1 MNDKP
6 DPDLEALTTE
16 IKQLREDFTRTAKV
30 LEELVRH
37 RGNAAAAE
45 ATRRAEKAWDDVGR
59 TAESAAQTLEQN
71 PLASLGGAFGLGLM
85 LGMLFSG
92 RRG

>member
-1 MNDKP
+1 MNDKT
-6 DPDLEALTTE
+6 DPDIEALAAE
-16 IKQLREDFTRTAKV
+16 IKQLREDFARTGKV

-37 RGNAAAAE
+37 RGSAAAGE
-45 ATRRAEKAWDDVGR
+45 AGRRAGEAWDDVNR

-71 PLASLGGAFGLGLM
+71 PLATLAGTFGLGLI
-85 LGMLFSG
+85 LGMLFGG

>member
-6 DPDLEALTTE
+6 DADLEALAAE
-16 IKQLREDFTRTAKV
+16 VKNLREDFGRVGKV

-45 ATRRAEKAWDDVGR
+45 ATRRAERAWDEVSQK
-59 TAESAAQTLEQN
+59 AETAAQTMEQN
-71 PLASLGGAFGLGLM
+71 PLATLAGAFGLGM
-85 LGMLFSG
+85 VLGMLFSG
-92 RRG
+92 RR

>member
-1 MNDKP
+1 MNDKR
-6 DPDLEALTTE
+6 DPDLEALAAE
-16 IKQLREDFTRTAKV
+16 IKQLREDFARAGKV

-37 RGNAAAAE
+37 RGNAAAAG
-45 ATRRAEKAWDDVGR
+45 ATRRAEKAWDDVSR

-71 PLASLGGAFGLGLM
+71 PMATVAGAFGLGLV

>member
-6 DPDLEALTTE
+6 DADIEALAAE
-16 IKQLREDFTRTAKV
+16 IKQLREDFARAGRA

-37 RGNAAAAE
+37 RGGAAASE
-45 ATRRAEKAWDDVGR
+45 ASRRAGEAWDDVSR
-59 TAESAAQTLEQN
+59 TAESAAETLERN
-71 PLASLGGAFGLGLM
+71 PLATLAGTFGLGLI
-85 LGMLFSG
+85 LGMLFGG